1 VPPLRD
7 SAFDVRQRMLDR
19 ARGEPN
25 IAKLVADGMELGE
38 HTHIA
43 HPIYFDR
50 LFPWLIT
57 IEDHVTL
64 SPYVAVI
71 THDASLQHYTG
82 QTRIGRVIIR
92 ERVQVGVGAVLL
104 PGAIIGEDSVIGA
117 NAVVSREVP
126 AGSMVVGNPAEVSPL
141 KPVVGF
147 QRASAKR
154 APTWP
159 HDGWTNASGITE
171 ERKREQRQALDGGGS
186 GFVPATAAPASP
198 LEQSRR
204 GGEGQ

>member
-1 VPPLRD
+1 MTPLED
-7 SAFDVRQRMLDR
+7 SLTTFRQRALDR
-19 ARGEPN
+19 VRGEPN
-25 IAKLVADGMELGE
+25 ISKLVADGMELGE

-82 QTRIGRVIIR
+82 QTRIGRVIVGKR
-92 ERVQVGVGAVLL
+92 AQVGVGAVLL
-104 PGAIIGEDSVIGA
+104 PGTIIGEDSVVGA

-126 AGSMVVGNPAEVSPL
+126 PGSMVVGNPAEVSPL

-154 APTWP
+154 SPSWP
-159 HDGWTNASGITE
+159 HEGWTIESGITE
-171 ERKREQRQALDGGGS
+171 ERKREQREALADGGS
-186 GFVPATAAPASP
+186 GFVPATPAPGSP
-198 LEQSRR
+198 MELKQRET
-204 GGEGQ
+204 GD